1 MRIAQAVEM
10 ADILRMQTDDPT
22 LDAIAT
28 DILFAQQGQRGQL
41 EGWLDAWRLQPSHRG
56 PRMSGCATRG
66 GPDARDGDAGGAGPA
81 ATARGTLGWPAPT
94 IGLRDRR
101 EEVPMAVHQCY
112 RCDLR
117 FLVENEVRD
126 HLVRDHGVD
135 PETVEARYAPL
146 PQGVHPHRRVP
157 HPEPNLPSR
166 SRE

>member
-1 MRIAQAVEM
+1 
-10 ADILRMQTDDPT
+10 
-22 LDAIAT
+22 
-28 DILFAQQGQRGQL
+28 
-41 EGWLDAWRLQPSHRG
+41 
-56 PRMSGCATRG
+56 
-66 GPDARDGDAGGAGPA
+66 
-81 ATARGTLGWPAPT
+81 
-94 IGLRDRR
+94 
-101 EEVPMAVHQCY
+101 MAVHQCY